1 MPERP
6 PHADDLVRGTLPGMS
21 DDWPTVAELAAQ
33 EAELQVDGFDEDQA
47 WALGVAL
54 VEEARRRDAGVVVD
68 IERAGR
74 QLFHAALPGTAPDND
89 EWIRRKGN
97 VVRRFGRSSLHVG
110 QLCRDQ
116 GTTIE
121 DKYVVSSAD
130 YAAHGGAFP
139 LLVRGV
145 GPVGVVAVSGLPQL
159 EDHDL
164 VVSVLRGHLAGR

>member
-1 MPERP
+1 
-6 PHADDLVRGTLPGMS
+6 MS
-21 DDWPTVAELAAQ
+21 DDWPAVADLAVQ
-33 EAELQVDGFDEDQA
+33 EAELQLTHFDEDDA
-47 WALGVAL
+47 WGLGVAL
-54 VEEARRRDAGVVVD
+54 VDEARRRSAGVVID

-74 QLFHAALPGTAPDND
+74 QLFHAALPGSAPDND

-116 GTTIE
+116 GTTLE
-121 DKYVVSSAD
+121 EKYAVPSAD

-139 LLVRGV
+139 LVVRGV

-164 VVSVLRGHLAGR
+164 LVTVLRGWIRQT

>member
-1 MPERP
+1 
-6 PHADDLVRGTLPGMS
+6 MS

-33 EAELQVDGFDEDQA
+33 EAELQLPGFDEDQA
-47 WALGVAL
+47 WVLGVAL
-54 VEEARRRDAGVVVD
+54 VGEARRRGAGVVID
-68 IERAGR
+68 IERAGW
-74 QLFHAALPGTAPDND
+74 QLFHAALPGSAPDND
-89 EWIRRKGN
+89 EWVRRKGN

-116 GTTIE
+116 GTTLE
-121 DKYVVSSAD
+121 EKYAVPSAD

-164 VVSVLRGHLAGR
+164 LLTVLRGWLGAG

>member
-1 MPERP
+1 
-6 PHADDLVRGTLPGMS
+6 MS

-33 EAELQVDGFDEDQA
+33 EAELQVDRFDEDRA
-47 WALGVAL
+47 WTLGVAL
-54 VEEARRRDAGVVVD
+54 VEEARRRGAPVVVD

-74 QLFHAALPGTAPDND
+74 QLFHAALPGSVPDND

-110 QLCRDQ
+110 ELCRDQ

-121 DKYVVSSAD
+121 EKYAVASAD

-145 GPVGVVAVSGLPQL
+145 GPVGVIAVSGLPQL

-164 VVSVLRGHLAGR
+164 LVSVLRAQLAGR

>member
-1 MPERP
+1 
-6 PHADDLVRGTLPGMS
+6 MS
-21 DDWPTVAELAAQ
+21 EDWPTVTELVAQ
-33 EAELQVDGFDEDQA
+33 EAELQHDGFDEDVA
-47 WALGVAL
+47 WAFGVAL
-54 VEEARRRDAGVVVD
+54 VEEARRRGAGVVID
-68 IERAGR
+68 IELAGR
-74 QLFHAALPGTAPDND
+74 QLFHAALPGTVADND

-97 VVRRFGRSSLHVG
+97 VVRRFGHSSLHVG

-116 GTTIE
+116 GTTLE
-121 DKYVVSSAD
+121 DKYAVPSAD

-164 VVSVLRGHLAGR
+164 VVTVLRGRLAAGSRDVSQT